1 MNESDPGTITITEL
15 TEPPQIKLR
24 RLPSLLAGALR
35 LTWTAARRELLLV
48 IGLQALGGLGL
59 AIPLLAGRDLL
70 AAIAGGGGSAE
81 LFLHG
86 AVALVL
92 LAAMNLASVV
102 ATGRY
107 ELLSELLARHAHR
120 RILDVACTVPLE
132 RFDTPAFHNRLER
145 ATISA
150 EVRPNQLAQ
159 GLGGLAQ
166 AAMGVTGVA
175 VAVAAIEPLLVPAT
189 LLAAVPLLLAG
200 VKSGEILFAMVFRIT
215 AAERERNYLLRL
227 LTSRRPAAEVR
238 AFELSPYLRGRWEER
253 TSERITEMRRSVRAR
268 LRITLVSRLIS
279 AICFGGLF
287 ALLFLFARAG
297 RMTVA
302 DVGAAAGAVLLLGA
316 RLRVA
321 AVGADQLFEAAPFL
335 DDLRAFLNL
344 ERRRQVAARAAP
356 IGFQRLTLEDVTFT
370 YPGADR
376 PAVRDIS
383 LEIKAGELIALV
395 GANGSGK
402 TTLAK
407 LLSCLY
413 LPTAGR
419 ISYDGVEVTEA
430 NADGLR
436 GSAAVLFQDFER
448 YLLPVAD
455 NIGLGRWEKG
465 DDRAAIAAAA
475 TTADADGFLRLLP
488 HGYDTLLGPEFAG
501 GTDLSGG
508 QWQRLALARVFFRD
522 APFIILDEPT
532 ATLDAQAEHELFD
545 RIRTLLAD
553 RSVLLISHRFSA
565 VRSADRIYV
574 MADGRVIEHGT
585 HQELM
590 DASGRYAEMFHLQAS
605 GYLEPTPDTNIQDA
619 RSSSS

>member
-1 MNESDPGTITITEL
+1 MNESDPGAITITEL

-24 RLPSLLAGALR
+24 RLPALLAGALR
-35 LTWTAARRELLLV
+35 LTWNAARREFLLV

-59 AIPLLAGRDLL
+59 VVPLLAGRDLL
-70 AAIAGGGGSAE
+70 AAIADGGGSTE
-81 LFLHG
+81 LFLRG
-86 AVALVL
+86 ALTL
-92 LAAMNLASVV
+92 LLLGAMNLAGAI
-102 ATGRY
+102 ATGRD
-107 ELLSELLARHAHR
+107 EVLSELLARHAHR

-159 GLGGLAQ
+159 GLGALAQ
-166 AAMGVTGVA
+166 ATMGCIGIGIA
-175 VAVAAIEPLLVPAT
+175 VATIEPLLIPAT

-200 VKSGEILFAMVFRIT
+200 VKNGEMLFAMVFRIT

-227 LTSRRPAAEVR
+227 LTGRRPAAEVR
-238 AFELSPYLRGRWEER
+238 VFGLAPYLRGRWEKR
-253 TSERITEMRRSVRAR
+253 TSERIAETRQSVRRR
-268 LRITLVSRLIS
+268 LRVILVSRLIS
-279 AICFGGLF
+279 AACFGGLF
-287 ALLFLFARAG
+287 ALLFLLSRSG

-302 DVGAAAGAVLLLGA
+302 DAGAAAGAVLLLGA
-316 RLRVA
+316 RLRIA
-321 AVGADQLFEAAPFL
+321 SLGADQLFEAAPFL
-335 DDLRAFLNL
+335 EDLRSFLKL
-344 ERRRQVAARAAP
+344 EQRGGSASHAAP
-356 IGFQRLTLEDVTFT
+356 IGFERLTLEEVTFT
-370 YPGADR
+370 YPGAGR

-383 LEIKAGELIALV
+383 LEIKAGELVALV
-395 GANGSGK
+395 GENGSGK

-430 NADGLR
+430 NAAGLR

-448 YLLPVAD
+448 YLLPAAD
-455 NIGLGRWEKG
+455 NIGMGRWEKAA
-465 DDRAAIAAAA
+465 DRAAVEAAAV
-475 TTADADGFLRLLP
+475 TAGADGFLGVLP

-508 QWQRLALARVFFRD
+508 QWQRVALARVFFRD

-532 ATLDAQAEHELFD
+532 ATLDAHAEHELFE
-545 RIRTLLAD
+545 RIRTLLAG

-574 MADGRVIEHGT
+574 MANGRIVEQGT

-590 DASGRYAEMFHLQAS
+590 DAGGRYAEMFRLQAS
-605 GYLEPTPDTNIQDA
+605 GYLEPTPHVDIHDA
-619 RSSSS
+619 WPR